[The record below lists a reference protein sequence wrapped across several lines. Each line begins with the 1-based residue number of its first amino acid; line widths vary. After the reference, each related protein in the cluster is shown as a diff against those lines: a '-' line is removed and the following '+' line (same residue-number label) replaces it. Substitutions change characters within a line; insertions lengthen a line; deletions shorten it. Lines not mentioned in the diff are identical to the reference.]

1 MGTRPMTNSVT
12 REQVAAF
19 YEAYASQDTGKLSA
33 LLDDDVEWI
42 ISGPVDVL
50 SFCGTHRGK
59 AAVIEL
65 TDRLVPSIYRVA
77 HFQQDSVVLDGD
89 RAATLNRM
97 SGRRCA
103 DGRVISYR
111 LAHFMRFRDG
121 KVIQNMSIL
130 DSFDAAEQML
140 GHSIGVHDEKSTDFA
155 DLPEVAG
162 EGDLV
167 AL

>member
-1 MGTRPMTNSVT
+1 MGARPMTNSVT

-42 ISGPVDVL
+42 ISGPVDL
-50 SFCGTHRGK
+50 LAFCGTRHGK
-59 AAVIEL
+59 AAVIDL
-65 TDRLVPSIYRVA
+65 ADRIVPSLYRVISLV
-77 HFQQDSVVLDGD
+77 QDSIILDGD

-97 SGRRCA
+97 SARRCA

-121 KVIQNMSIL
+121 KVVQNMSIL